1 MRRALVVLL
10 LLTSVNAGAQVAHLL
25 IPAGSPEDKALQA
38 INAEDDTQKR
48 IPMLQSFLQ
57 EFAGNPQ
64 AVIYGQ
70 WQLAQQY
77 LDSGDIPKAMEYG
90 QKAVAGQPNNLE
102 LLMFLASA
110 ANKAKAYDVVVDC
123 AVRGATAFNGL
134 ANETKPDGM
143 SAELFADHIKA
154 AQDPVR
160 GSYEFLEVAGL
171 NAMVAETNAKK
182 RMGYI
187 ERYIGAFTG
196 SRFQEQVM
204 ELGVSTLA
212 ELKDSARLLN
222 FSEKALAANPKSVT
236 TLVVL
241 SEAFGDSPDAAAG
254 ARAESYARKALDL
267 AKDPAIAPADAGQLR
282 LYTGLAHSALGYALL
297 KQDKN
302 VPAILE
308 LKTATGDLKG
318 QGDSYSA
325 ALYRLG
331 FAYAKTGK
339 LAEAKVALTE
349 LAAIQGPFQGPARDL
364 LNKVVAGA
372 AKASTKRGR

>member
-1 MRRALVVLL
+1 MRRALVILL
-10 LLTSVNAGAQVAHLL
+10 LLTTVSAGAQVAHLL

-38 INAEDDTQKR
+38 INAEGDTEKR
-48 IPMLQSFLQ
+48 IPMLQNFLQ

-77 LDSGDIPKAMEYG
+77 LDSGDIAKAMDYG
-90 QKAVAGQPNNLE
+90 QKAVAGQPNNLDIQA
-102 LLMFLASA
+102 FLAGA

-123 AVRGATAFNGL
+123 AVRGATAFNGI
-134 ANETKPDGM
+134 ANEPKPEGM
-143 SAELFADHIKA
+143 SPELFADHIKTM
-154 AQDPVR
+154 QEPSR
-160 GSYEFLEVAGL
+160 SSYEFLEVAGL
-171 NAMVAETNAKK
+171 NAMVAETNARK

-187 ERYIGAFTG
+187 ERYMSAFPG

-204 ELGVSTLA
+204 GLGVSTLA
-212 ELKDSARLLN
+212 ELKDSARLMS
-222 FSEKALAANPKSVT
+222 FSEKALAAYPKSVT

-254 ARAESYARKALDL
+254 ARAESYARKALDFT
-267 AKDPAIAPADAGQLR
+267 KNPATAPTDAGQLR
-282 LYTGLAHSALGYALL
+282 LYTGMAHSALGYALL

-302 VPAILE
+302 VPAIAE
-308 LKTATGDLKG
+308 LKTATSDLKG
-318 QGDSYSA
+318 QGDPYSA

-339 LAEAKVALTE
+339 LADAKVTLTE

-364 LNKVVAGA
+364 LAKVEAGA

>member
-1 MRRALVVLL
+1 MRRALVILL
-10 LLTSVNAGAQVAHLL
+10 WLTSVNAGAQVAHIL
-25 IPAGSPEDKALQA
+25 IPAGSPEDKALQQ
-38 INAEDDTQKR
+38 INAESDVEKR

-57 EFAGNPQ
+57 QFAGNQQ

-70 WQLAQQY
+70 WQLGQQY

-90 QKAVAGQPNNLE
+90 QKALASQPNNLDI
-102 LLMFLASA
+102 LVFLAGA

-123 AVRGATAFNGL
+123 AVRGATAFNGI
-134 ANETKPDGM
+134 ANEPKPDGV
-143 SAELFADHIKA
+143 SAELFADHIKT
-154 AQDPVR
+154 AQEPSR
-160 GSYEFLEVAGL
+160 SSYEFLEVAGL

-182 RMGYI
+182 RMGYV
-187 ERYIGAFTG
+187 ERYMGAFPG

-204 ELGVSTLA
+204 GLAVSTLA
-212 ELKDSARLLN
+212 ELKDSARLVS
-222 FSEKALAANPKSVT
+222 FSDKALAAYPKSVT

-241 SEAFGDSPDAAAG
+241 SEAFGDSPDAPAG
-254 ARAESYARKALDL
+254 VRAESYARKALDL
-267 AKDPAIAPADAGQLR
+267 TKDPKAAPADAGQLR

-302 VPAILE
+302 VPAITE
-308 LKTATGDLKG
+308 LKTATDELKG
-318 QGDSYSA
+318 QGDSYSG

-339 LAEAKVALTE
+339 LAEAKVTLTE
-349 LAAIQGPFQGPARDL
+349 LAAIQGPFQAPARDL
-364 LNKVVAGA
+364 LAKVQAGA

>member
-1 MRRALVVLL
+1 MRRALVILL
-10 LLTSVNAGAQVAHLL
+10 LLASVGAGAQVAHLL

-38 INAEDDTQKR
+38 INAEGDAEKR

-57 EFAGNPQ
+57 QFAGNPQ

-70 WQLAQQY
+70 WQLGQQY
-77 LDSGDIPKAMEYG
+77 LDSGDIPKAMDYG
-90 QKAVAGQPNNLE
+90 QKALAGQPNNLDI
-102 LLMFLASA
+102 LVFLAGA

-123 AVRGATAFNGL
+123 AVRGATAFNGI
-134 ANETKPDGM
+134 ASEPKPEGV
-143 SAELFADHIKA
+143 SPELFADHIKTL
-154 AQDPVR
+154 QEPSR
-160 GSYEFLEVAGL
+160 GAYEFLEVAGL
-171 NAMVAETNAKK
+171 NAMVAETSAKK
-182 RMGYI
+182 RMGYV
-187 ERYIGAFTG
+187 ERYIGAFPG

-204 ELGVSTLA
+204 ALGVSTLG
-212 ELKDSARLLN
+212 ELKDSARLQS
-222 FSEKALAANPKSVT
+222 FSEKALVANPKSVT

-241 SEAFGDSPDAAAG
+241 SEAFGDSADPGAG

-267 AKDPAIAPADAGQLR
+267 TKDPAAAPSDAGQLR

-297 KQDKN
+297 KEDKN
-302 VPAILE
+302 LPAIAE

-339 LAEAKVALTE
+339 LAEAKVTLTE
-349 LAAIQGPFQGPARDL
+349 LAGIQGPYQGPARDL
-364 LNKVVAGA
+364 LAKVEAGA

>member
-1 MRRALVVLL
+1 MRRALGILL
-10 LLTSVNAGAQVAHLL
+10 LLTCVNAGAQVAHLL

-38 INAEDDTQKR
+38 INAESDTEKR

-57 EFAGNPQ
+57 QFAGNPQ

-77 LDSGDIPKAMEYG
+77 LDSGDIPKAMDYG
-90 QKAVAGQPNNLE
+90 QKAVAGQPNNLD
-102 LLMFLASA
+102 LLVFLAGA

-134 ANETKPDGM
+134 AKEAKPDGM
-143 SAELFADHIKA
+143 SAELFADHIKT

-187 ERYIGAFTG
+187 EHYIAAFPG

-204 ELGVSTLA
+204 GLGVSTLA
-212 ELKDSARLLN
+212 ELKDSARLVS
-222 FSEKALAANPKSVT
+222 FSDKALAANPKSVT

-241 SEAFGDSPDAAAG
+241 SEAFGDSPDATAG

-267 AKDPAIAPADAGQLR
+267 TKDPAAAPADAGQLR

-297 KQDKN
+297 KQEKN
-302 VPAILE
+302 VPAIAE

-339 LAEAKVALTE
+339 LAEAKVTLTE

-364 LNKVVAGA
+364 LNKVEAGA